1 MLDIRL
7 HYGSTIRV
15 LLGSIYILLLVGCQT
30 AYYKTMEQLGFQ
42 KRDIL
47 AHRVEKVRD
56 TQIEAKEQFQSALEQ
71 FSSVVNFKGGD
82 LEALYERLNGEY
94 QASEEK
100 AGEVHN
106 RIAAVENVSGALFEE
121 WEEELNQYSDPSSR
135 RKSKRQLAQTR
146 AHYDKLIQAMKR
158 AEAKIDPVLA
168 TFHDQVLYLKHN
180 LNARAIAALQGDL
193 NTIETDVNRLIQEME
208 AAINEANAFIKT
220 LES

>member
-1 MLDIRL
+1 MPNI
-7 HYGSTIRV
+7 YYNSTTRS
-15 LLGSIYILLLVGCQT
+15 LLSGIYILLLVGCQT

-56 TQIEAKEQFQSALEQ
+56 AQIEAKEQFQSALEQ

-94 QASEEK
+94 QASEER
-100 AGEVHN
+100 AEEVHN
-106 RIAAVENVSGALFEE
+106 RIAAVEDVSEALFKE
-121 WEEELNQYSDPSSR
+121 WEEELNQYSDPSLR
-135 RKSKRQLAQTR
+135 RKSKRQLVQTR
-146 AHYDKLIQAMKR
+146 AHYDKLIQAMRR
-158 AEAKIDPVLA
+158 AEAKINPVLA